1 MGNAVNRPPGRLPG
15 RGKHDAYGSRSG
27 SGGRRLHPL
36 YLREAWGQSRVTAC
50 LSRFQTWKRR
60 RVPFDCAYHP
70 GTLPL
75 LEGDWKLAGGLRAS
89 GEAELLDQQGSRTI
103 RVRGRIEGKAQG
115 RCARC
120 LDPVSK
126 KLDGELDLFYYPMS
140 VIARSEEISIHRE
153 ETEVGFYEGDGLELD
168 AVVREQVFVVAAD
181 AGTV

>member
-1 MGNAVNRPPGRLPG
+1 MFISVSDLERH
-15 RGKHDAYGSRSG
+15 K
-27 SGGRRLHPL
+27 
-36 YLREAWGQSRVTAC
+36 
-50 LSRFQTWKRR
+50 
-60 RVPFDCAYHP
+60 VPFDCAYPP

-75 LEGDWKLAGGLRAS
+75 LEGDWKLVGGLRAS
-89 GEAELLDQQGSRTI
+89 GEAELLDQHGSRTI

-153 ETEVGFYEGDGLELD
+153 QTEVGFYEGDGLELD
-168 AVVREQVFVVAAD
+168 AVVREQILLWLPMRVLCEQSCPGICPRCGASRD
-181 AGTV
+181 AGPCGCRETFTDPRWDALKNLKLKVQ